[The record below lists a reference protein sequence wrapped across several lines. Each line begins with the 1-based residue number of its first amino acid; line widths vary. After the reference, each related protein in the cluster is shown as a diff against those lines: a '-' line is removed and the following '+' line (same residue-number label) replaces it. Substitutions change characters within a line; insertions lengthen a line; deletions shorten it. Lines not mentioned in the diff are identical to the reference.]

1 MLPVI
6 DTQLESTGVLLQK
19 PIVHEFVKD
28 ETSPCQGVKILKQ
41 DIQTLPALW
50 RQTLTPCVSNYFQ
63 IHAENYKITL
73 NISHF
78 YSADSEK
85 LPVPITAKM

>member
-19 PIVHEFVKD
+19 PIVHEFVKG

-41 DIQTLPALW
+41 DIQTLPTLW
-50 RQTLTPCVSNYFQ
+50 RQTLTLFHLRSLPHTCRKLQDYFK
-63 IHAENYKITL
+63 YFTFL
-73 NISHF
+73 
-78 YSADSEK
+78 
-85 LPVPITAKM
+85 